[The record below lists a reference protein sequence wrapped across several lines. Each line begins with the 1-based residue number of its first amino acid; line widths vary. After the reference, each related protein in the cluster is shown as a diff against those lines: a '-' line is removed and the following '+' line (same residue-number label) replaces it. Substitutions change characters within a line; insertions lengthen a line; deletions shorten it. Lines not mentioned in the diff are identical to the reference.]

1 MPFLSR
7 SHEGGPFDAY
17 FTALSDLG
25 AEFVRYSPW
34 YPYPKVVVAEL
45 GPPDCTADKPAT
57 NWNSTLL
64 DGIGKSRKSGH
75 ACEFACEAWPR

>member
-7 SHEGGPFDAY
+7 SHEGGTFDAY

-45 GPPDCTADKPAT
+45 DPPDCTADKPAT

-64 DGIGKSRKSGH
+64 DGIGKSGH
-75 ACEFACEAWPR
+75 ACEFACEGWPR